1 MADSAVWVA
10 ALTGGTAVLAGW
22 VTNLGNVRAARVQ
35 AEASAKAQ
43 QESRVRELR
52 RDAYL
57 ELMRCAHGMSE
68 LYWKAGEVRFRP
80 ADPEGFLAHIEELR
94 VEAREA
100 YDPLMHSVR
109 VISLEGPG
117 GLAEMAKAVLAAAT
131 RANGLLADISREG
144 PEAFARFDAAMGA
157 YSTSLAT
164 FVEAARD
171 AMNEPP

>member
-22 VTNLGNVRAARVQ
+22 VTTLGNVRAARVQ
-35 AEASAKAQ
+35 AEESARAQ
-43 QESRVRELR
+43 QVGRVRELR
-52 RDAYL
+52 RGAYL
-57 ELMRCAHGMSE
+57 ELMRRSHEMSE
-68 LYWKAGEVRFRP
+68 LYWKVGDVRFQSTT
-80 ADPEGFLAHIEELR
+80 PEGFLTRVEELR

-117 GLAEMAKAVLAAAT
+117 QLAELAKAVLTSAR
-131 RANGLLADISREG
+131 RANGCLADVSRDG
-144 PEAFARFDAAMGA
+144 PESLARFDAAVGA
-157 YSTSLAT
+157 YSDSLAA

-171 AMNEPP
+171 VMNESL

>member
-43 QESRVRELR
+43 QASRVRESR

-68 LYWKAGEVRFRP
+68 LYWKVGEVRYQP
-80 ADPEGFLAHIEELR
+80 SDPERFLTHIQEMR
-94 VEAREA
+94 VETREA

-117 GLAEMAKAVLAAAT
+117 RLAELARAVLAAAART
-131 RANGLLADISREG
+131 SGSLSGISRSE
-144 PEAFARFDAAMGA
+144 PEEFARFDAAMEA
-157 YSTSLAT
+157 YSASLTA

-171 AMNEPP
+171 AMNEPS

>member
-22 VTNLGNVRAARVQ
+22 VANLGNVRAARVQ

-43 QESRVRELR
+43 QESRIRELR

-57 ELMRCAHGMSE
+57 ELMRRAHGMSE
-68 LYWKAGEVRFRP
+68 LYWKVGDVRFQP
-80 ADPEGFLAHIEELR
+80 ADPERFLTRVQELR

-117 GLAEMAKAVLAAAT
+117 GLVGPAQAVLAAAT
-131 RANGLLADISREG
+131 RTNGSLAGISPGE
-144 PEAFARFDAAMGA
+144 PEAFARFDAAIEA
-157 YSTSLAT
+157 YSASLAA

-171 AMNEPP
+171 AMNEPL